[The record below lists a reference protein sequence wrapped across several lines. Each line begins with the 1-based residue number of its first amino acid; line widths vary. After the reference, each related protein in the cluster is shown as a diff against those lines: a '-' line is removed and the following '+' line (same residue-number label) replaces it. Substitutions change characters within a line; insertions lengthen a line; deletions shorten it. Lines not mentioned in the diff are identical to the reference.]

1 MRETILEQQIKIS
14 NLERLPRTATPTGTA
29 GTRRVDC
36 LVDQNVASTSTRFTK
51 SKECVEQEAREAEDR
66 AERGANE
73 RIGKTPTDEMDE
85 VNRRRGAMETEWE
98 AAERAERETSER
110 AEEAVRA
117 RPDRIARERAWKEA
131 LKKAERELKE
141 NTERRE
147 KERRE
152 QEERDRIEMERIQL
166 EEKERIEKEAKE
178 MVAREAEWNRNRPA
192 LGLKPDWW
200 KS

>member
-1 MRETILEQQIKIS
+1 LRETILEQQIKIS
-14 NLERLPRTATPTGTA
+14 KLECLPKTATPTGTA
-29 GTRRVDC
+29 GTSRVDF
-36 LVDQNVASTSTRFTK
+36 LGDQNAASTSTRFTK
-51 SKECVEQEAREAEDR
+51 SEEYEKIPME
-66 AERGANE
+66 
-73 RIGKTPTDEMDE
+73 EMDE
-85 VNRRRGAMETEWE
+85 VNRRRNAMETEWE
-98 AAERAERETSER
+98 AAERAEREASER

-117 RPDRIARERAWKEA
+117 RPDRIAREKAWKEA
-131 LKKAERELKE
+131 LKNAERELKE